1 MTTLSSRRLW
11 ALCRK
16 ESYQIVRDPS
26 SILVSFI
33 LPVILLFVMGYAIN
47 LDADHMRIGLLREDS
62 GPAALRLE
70 QTLSASRFF
79 EVHRGTSR

>member
-1 MTTLSSRRLW
+1 MKKLNPRRLW

-26 SILVSFI
+26 SILVAFI

-47 LDADHMRIGLLREDS
+47 LDADHMRIGLLLEDS
-62 GPAALRLE
+62 GSAAVRFE
-70 QTLSASRFF
+70 QTLRASR
-79 EVHRGTSR
+79 